1 MECEDSLAALLAAG
15 QDAGIICQ
23 VNRHFEIR
31 TWAYELKILNSCMIR
46 SSRRQARAEGN
57 CTANGCLEPSCPMKV
72 IRLKQKELPRQSSN
86 VGENRAILIK
96 SEEESLC

>member
-1 MECEDSLAALLAAG
+1 
-15 QDAGIICQ
+15 
-23 VNRHFEIR
+23 
-31 TWAYELKILNSCMIR
+31 
-46 SSRRQARAEGN
+46 
-57 CTANGCLEPSCPMKV
+57 MKV